1 MYDTAAFKMSIL
13 DRKAAFNQA
22 ICGIKPNSKIEMSFL
37 YLYFL
42 EKKEEYLIHRVGIR
56 QRNLSK
62 GFIESIEI
70 PLPPLD
76 IQREIVARIEHER
89 AIVEGN
95 REMIRL
101 YEEKVKKM
109 IERVWEA

>member
-1 MYDTAAFKMSIL
+1 MKAWIL
-13 DRKAAFNQA
+13 DKPAAFNQA
-22 ICGIKPNSKIEMSFL
+22 ICGIKPNPRIDMSFL

-42 EKKEEYLIHRVGIR
+42 GKKEEYLIHRVGIR

-76 IQREIVARIEHER
+76 IQREIVARIKDER
-89 AIVEGN
+89 SIVEGN
-95 REMIRL
+95 RELIKI
-101 YEEKVKKM
+101 YEEKIRKV
-109 IERVWEA
+109 IERVWES